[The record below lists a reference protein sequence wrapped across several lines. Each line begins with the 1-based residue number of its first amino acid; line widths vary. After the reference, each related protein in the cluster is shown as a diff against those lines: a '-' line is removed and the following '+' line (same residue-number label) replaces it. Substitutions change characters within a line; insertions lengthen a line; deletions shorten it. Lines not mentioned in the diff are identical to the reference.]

1 MAGGPW
7 RCGAAAGRC
16 GGGAARAAGA
26 GLAIAGGGA
35 GLAIA
40 GGGAGL
46 AIAGG
51 GGVGL
56 AAAGGGAGRDGGP
69 GLAAGAPPLLFSPGC
84 AEAPPNVASAK
95 ETLSAIAA
103 MRTPKR
109 NTTVLLRYPPKCLNV

>member
-16 GGGAARAAGA
+16 GGGAARAA
-26 GLAIAGGGA
+26 GA